1 MARSRIE
8 RIRTYGT
15 SLYWKTRLEPY
26 LKTLKLQYIDITLVE
41 EVEIF
46 DYYIGFVKVRTLTGL
61 ERFVEVV
68 VLFDMHGRPEISIFQ
83 NLIEKI
89 DPQFSYGDILLC
101 KI

>member
-1 MARSRIE
+1 MVRSRIDT
-8 RIRTYGT
+8 IRKYGT
-15 SLYWKTRLEPY
+15 SLYWKNKLEPY
-26 LKTLKLQYIDITLVE
+26 LKTLKLQYIEVTLVE

-61 ERFVEVV
+61 ERFIEVV
-68 VLFDMHGRPEISIFQ
+68 VLFGVNGTPQISVFQ